1 MQSLA
6 HPMRK
11 RTWVAAGLAIVLAL
25 GAVAWKMFRISEFAR
40 IGVGYAAQRTCSC
53 LFISRRSPE
62 SCQMD
67 LDPMARWF
75 VPVKA
80 GAGEVTSRIFGVA
93 QASAHY
99 EQGFG
104 CSLDE

>member
-1 MQSLA
+1 MG
-6 HPMRK
+6 K
-11 RTWVAAGLAIVLAL
+11 RTWVAAGFVVVVAVVLILAV
-25 GAVAWKMFRISEFAR
+25 VAWKVFRVSELAR

-53 LFISRRSPE
+53 LFVSRRSPE
-62 SCQMD
+62 SCRTD

-75 VPVKA
+75 VPVAA

-93 QASAHY
+93 RARAHY
-99 EQGFG
+99 QQGFG